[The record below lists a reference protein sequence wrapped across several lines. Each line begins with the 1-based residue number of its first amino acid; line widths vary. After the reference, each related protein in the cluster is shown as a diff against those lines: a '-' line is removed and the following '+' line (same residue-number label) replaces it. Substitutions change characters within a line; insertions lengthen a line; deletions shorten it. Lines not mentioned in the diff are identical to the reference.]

1 MAAANGSVLLAFLKG
16 CFHGIA
22 AMLLRLASADS
33 SLATAEVFELFLEV
47 LVFRLHEKS
56 YSVWFVSS
64 LTYWAKHAG
73 FVSRIPN
80 GIIEDFHCHLNKFQC

>member
-33 SLATAEVFELFLEV
+33 SLATAEVFELFVEV
-47 LVFRLHEKS
+47 LVFDCT
-56 YSVWFVSS
+56 VWFGLAWLVSS
-64 LTYWAKHAG
+64 LTY
-73 FVSRIPN
+73 
-80 GIIEDFHCHLNKFQC
+80 